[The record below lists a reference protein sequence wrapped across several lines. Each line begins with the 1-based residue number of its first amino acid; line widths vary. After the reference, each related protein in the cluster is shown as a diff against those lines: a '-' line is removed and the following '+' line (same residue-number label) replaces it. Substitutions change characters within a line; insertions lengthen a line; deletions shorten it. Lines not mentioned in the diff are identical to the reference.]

1 MSQTKLILGIGI
13 LVVIIGAA
21 YYSYNTFASGTLA
34 VKVTDPPKDWGN
46 ATHVYILYS
55 AISVHRAG
63 EGNETG
69 WSTVVQSEGWVDLRD
84 AINATKTLGSG
95 ALQPGTYNLIRFE
108 VKESKVTVGGQN
120 YTATVSSGKLNIAIV
135 QGGVTINAGQTSSV
149 VIDITPKVVGSPT
162 QGFRV
167 VPAAKAFPQP

>member
-1 MSQTKLILGIGI
+1 MNQTKLILGIGI
-13 LVVIIGAA
+13 LVVILGAA
-21 YYSYNTFASGTLA
+21 YYTYNTYASGTLA
-34 VKVTDPPKDWGN
+34 VKITDPPKDWGN

-55 AISVHRAG
+55 TINVHKAS

-69 WSTVVQSEGWVDLRD
+69 WSTIVQSEGWINLRD
-84 AINATKTLGSG
+84 AINATKTLGSN

-108 VKESKVTVGGQN
+108 IKESKVTVGGQN
-120 YTATVSSGKLNIAIV
+120 YTATVASGKLNIAIV
-135 QGGVTINAGQTSSV
+135 PGGITIKAGQTTSV

-167 VPAAKAFPQP
+167 VPAARAYSQT